1 MNNHTKGLLRGA
13 RSNWGG
19 DASQANQY
27 IGVPRQGNMSPMSNR
42 ANVTTEIDPISIT
55 IQNTDTAKTLY
66 APLFNGYSKW
76 TIPYGTA
83 NVDVNGTAPST
94 STTGIVISYTGN
106 YSAQRLIQDA
116 NASPFTLEQ
125 WYYQF
130 NTDAQ
135 LALTWQMQNIV
146 GTASSMDTLQPV
158 IFRPQSNNV
167 LTDMAFRWFQMV
179 NGGYTLFVPVL
190 PSSSITLIVQKQ
202 SQFNGSDALKATP
215 AVQVYDTAKPQQLY

>member
-1 MNNHTKGLLRGA
+1 MNKHTAALISGS

-19 DASQANQY
+19 DASQAGRF
-27 IGVPRQGNMSPMSNR
+27 IGQPRQGNMSPMSNR

-55 IQNTDTAKTLY
+55 IQNTDTTNTLY

-76 TIPYGTA
+76 AIPYNA
-83 NVDVNGTAPST
+83 VADVNGTVAQANK
-94 STTGIVISYTGN
+94 GIVITYTGN

-116 NASPFTLEQ
+116 NASPFTLRQ

-167 LTDMAFRWFQMV
+167 LTDMAFDWFQLV

-202 SQFNGSDALKATP
+202 SQFNGSDALQAVP
-215 AVQVYDTAKPQQLY
+215 AVQVFDQAAPQRLY

>member
-1 MNNHTKGLLRGA
+1 MNKHTAALISGS

-19 DASQANQY
+19 DASQAGRF
-27 IGVPRQGNMSPMSNR
+27 IGQPRQGNMSPMSNR

-55 IQNTDTAKTLY
+55 IQNTDTTNTLY

-76 TIPYGTA
+76 SIPYNA
-83 NVDVNGTAPST
+83 VADVNGTVAQANK
-94 STTGIVISYTGN
+94 GIVITYTGN

-116 NASPFTLEQ
+116 NASPFTLRQ

-167 LTDMAFRWFQMV
+167 LTDMAFDWFQLV

-202 SQFNGSDALKATP
+202 SQFNGSDALQAVP
-215 AVQVYDTAKPQQLY
+215 AVQVFDQAAPQRLY

>member
-1 MNNHTKGLLRGA
+1 MNKHTVALISGS

-19 DASQANQY
+19 DASQAGRF
-27 IGVPRQGNMSPMSNR
+27 IGQPRQGNMSPMSNR

-55 IQNTDTAKTLY
+55 IQNTDTTNTLY

-76 TIPYGTA
+76 AIPYNA
-83 NVDVNGTAPST
+83 VADINGTVAQASK
-94 STTGIVISYTGN
+94 GIVISYTGN
-106 YSAQRLIQDA
+106 YSEARLKQDA
-116 NASPFTLEQ
+116 SGSPFALRQ
-125 WYYQF
+125 WYFQF

-135 LALTWQMQNIV
+135 LALTWKMESII
-146 GTASSMDTLQPV
+146 GTASKIDTLQPV

-167 LTDMAFRWFQMV
+167 LTDMAFDWFQLV

-202 SQFNGSDALKATP
+202 SQFNASDALQAVP
-215 AVQVYDTAKPQQLY
+215 AVQVFDQAAPQRLY

>member
-1 MNNHTKGLLRGA
+1 MNKHTAALLRGA

-19 DASQANQY
+19 DASQANQF
-27 IGVPRQGNMSPMSNR
+27 IGVPRQGNMAPMSNR

-55 IQNTDTAKTLY
+55 IQNTDTTNTLY
-66 APLFNGYSKW
+66 APIFNGYSKW
-76 TIPYGTA
+76 AIPYGSSTT
-83 NVDVNGTAPST
+83 DVNGTVPQANK
-94 STTGIVISYTGN
+94 GIVITYTGN